1 MCKLEL
7 TTIHIMNIFLLYNL
21 RIMLSRELLE
31 SEEEIEPTTPETN
44 EEVKEEESEEK
55 LPVSEPDNSNEEVEE
70 DTEEAL

>member
-1 MCKLEL
+1 
-7 TTIHIMNIFLLYNL
+7 
-21 RIMLSRELLE
+21 MLSRELLE